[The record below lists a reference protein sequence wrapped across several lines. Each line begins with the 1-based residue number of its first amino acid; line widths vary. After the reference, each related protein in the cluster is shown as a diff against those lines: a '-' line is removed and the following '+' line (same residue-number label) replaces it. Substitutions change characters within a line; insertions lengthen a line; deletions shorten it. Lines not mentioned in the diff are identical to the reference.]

1 MSKERNILITVQFSQ
16 GQLDDLQRL
25 TPDLKVISRP
35 LAQGQELPDEEWANV
50 EVLYTFRSLPL
61 PEQAQELRWIQ
72 FHLAGIEEH
81 LDAPIL
87 QQSNIIAT
95 TLSGAN
101 APQVAEHALAL
112 MLALGHHVPEM
123 LVDQGLAKWPTRRIE
138 RYQAN
143 ELIGSTVGI
152 IGYGSIGQR
161 LARLLQSFGVK
172 ILASRRSL
180 LNAPLNDYQVDGQ
193 GDPGGELPRR
203 MYPSEA
209 LRTMI
214 KECDYVVVTVPLTND
229 TRGLIDEK
237 QFESFKPGAFLA
249 DVSRGG
255 VVDHTSL
262 IEALETRR
270 LAGAALDVFP
280 EEPLPADSPL
290 WQMPNVIISPHVAG
304 LSPHYL
310 DRAYI
315 LFKENLR
322 RYLAGE
328 ELLNKLD
335 LERGY

>member
-1 MSKERNILITVQFSQ
+1 MSSERQILITVQFSQ
-16 GQLDDLQRL
+16 VQLNDLQTL
-25 TPDLKVISRP
+25 APDFKVISRP
-35 LAQGQELPDEEWANV
+35 LSQGQELPDEDWAQI
-50 EVLYTFRSLPL
+50 EVLYTFRTLPL
-61 PEQAQELRWIQ
+61 PEQAQKLRWIQ
-72 FHLAGIEEH
+72 FHLAGVEEH

-87 QQSNIIAT
+87 LQSNISAT

-123 LVDQGLAKWPTRRIE
+123 LADQGLAKWPTRRVE
-138 RYQAN
+138 RYQAK

-172 ILASRRSL
+172 ILASKRSL
-180 LNAPLNDYQVDGQ
+180 MDAPSNDYQVDGQ
-193 GDPGGELPRR
+193 SDPGGELPRR
-203 MYPSEA
+203 IYPGEA

-214 KECDYVVVTVPLTND
+214 KECDFVVVTVPLTNR
-229 TRGLIDEK
+229 TRGLIGEK
-237 QFESFKPGAFLA
+237 QFEAFKPAAFLV

-255 VVDHTSL
+255 VVDHAAL
-262 IEALETRR
+262 IEALEKRR
-270 LAGAALDVFP
+270 LGGAALDVFP

-290 WQMPNVIISPHVAG
+290 WQMSNVIVSPHVAG

-310 DRAYI
+310 DRAFA
-315 LFKENLR
+315 LFNENLR

-328 ELLNKLD
+328 ELLNKVD
-335 LERGY
+335 LQRGY